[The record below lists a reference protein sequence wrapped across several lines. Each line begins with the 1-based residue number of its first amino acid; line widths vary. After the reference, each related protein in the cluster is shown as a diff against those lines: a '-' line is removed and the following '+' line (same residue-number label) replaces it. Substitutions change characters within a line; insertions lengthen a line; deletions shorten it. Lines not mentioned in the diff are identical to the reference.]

1 MSTNTPGVGDH
12 VALPSETPN
21 TVISNPNVRR
31 YLGASLYIVAVVA
44 GLAALFFGIF
54 PEAGGD
60 VANRALLFVN
70 SAVSFLSG
78 AFGLAVTLPN
88 VPKN

>member
-1 MSTNTPGVGDH
+1 MSFTPQSDYQYGQ
-12 VALPSETPN
+12 TPN
-21 TVISNPNVRR
+21 VVISNPEVRR
-31 YLGASLYIVAVVA
+31 YAGAVLYIIAVLA
-44 GLAALFFGIF
+44 GLAALLFGIF
-54 PEAGGD
+54 PELGGD

-88 VPKN
+88 VPKNNI

>member
-1 MSTNTPGVGDH
+1 MSFTPRSDYQDS
-12 VALPSETPN
+12 LTPN
-21 TVISNPNVRR
+21 VVVANPDVRR
-31 YLGASLYIVAVVA
+31 YAGAALYIVAVLA
-44 GLAALFFGIF
+44 GLAALLFGIF
-54 PEAGGD
+54 PELGGD

-88 VPKN
+88 VPKR

>member
-1 MSTNTPGVGDH
+1 MSLTPRSDYQDG
-12 VALPSETPN
+12 STPN
-21 TVISNPNVRR
+21 IVIANPDIRR
-31 YLGASLYIVAVVA
+31 YAGAVLYIIAVLA
-44 GLAALFFGIF
+44 GLAALLFGIF
-54 PEAGGD
+54 PELGGD

-88 VPKN
+88 VPKTNI

>member
-1 MSTNTPGVGDH
+1 MSDTNTPNV
-12 VALPSETPN
+12 V
-21 TVISNPNVRR
+21 VSNPDVRR
-31 YLGASLYIVAVVA
+31 YAGAALYIIAVAA

-54 PEAGGD
+54 PEVGGD

-70 SAVSFLSG
+70 SAVSFISG

-88 VPKN
+88 VPRS